1 MCCVGF
7 AAEIVFALDST
18 VSEENFQKELD
29 FVKHLAES
37 FSITKLLTLVVYGES
52 AQTILFDPTSGH
64 LSGRIQ
70 SKGRRMDL
78 ALSEAA
84 SNFSK
89 RTNQHQLVVLITAGK
104 QSSGAV
110 NKENN
115 QDLLV
120 SASEK
125 LYSKDI
131 KVTIVS
137 VGMET
142 DFKELVLIVKR
153 PQSLFRFFSFDDML
167 LDTAATN
174 TARFDVASNIRKILG
189 EISFI
194 LCSVYFSFDTLLAL
208 SNEGLIQIQ
217 FCSWSKAKE

>member
-1 MCCVGF
+1 MCCLGF

-37 FSITKLLTLVVYGES
+37 FNILKLLTLVVYGDS
-52 AQTILFDPTSGH
+52 AQTIHFDPTSSH
-64 LSGRIQ
+64 LNGRIQ

-84 SNFSK
+84 SNFSE

-104 QSSGAV
+104 QSSGAG

-153 PQSLFRFFSFDDML
+153 PQFLFRFFSFDDMIR
-167 LDTAATN
+167 DTATTD
-174 TARFDVASNIRKILG
+174 TARFNVASNIRRVLG
-189 EISFI
+189 EFTFI
-194 LCSVYFSFDTLLAL
+194 LCNVYF
-208 SNEGLIQIQ
+208 
-217 FCSWSKAKE
+217 KAVKV